1 MSCFVDSSGLM
12 AVFDANDPRRAA
24 AETVLRRLR
33 AEDALL
39 VSTNYVVL
47 ETWSIAQRRFGLQA
61 VRTLQADILP
71 LLVVQWVDE
80 QIHAAAVA
88 ALFASGRRQL
98 SLVDCT
104 SLEVMRRLGISRVF
118 AFDPHFAEQ
127 GFEVLPEGAG

>member
-1 MSCFVDSSGLM
+1 M

>member
-1 MSCFVDSSGLM
+1 M

-71 LLVVQWVDE
+71 LLVLQWVDE

-88 ALFASGRRQL
+88 ALFAARRRQL

-127 GFEVLPEGAG
+127 GFEVLPEDAG

>member
-71 LLVVQWVDE
+71 LLVLQWVDE

-88 ALFASGRRQL
+88 ALFAARRRQL

-127 GFEVLPEGAG
+127 GFEVLPEDAG

>member
-1 MSCFVDSSGLM
+1 M

-104 SLEVMRRLGISRVF
+104 SVEVMRRLGINRVF